1 MRDRHAFGWTIAFP
15 DDPSWAVPGGP
26 MAYHVQPT
34 RRESMEHF
42 VARWRTGDH
51 DGLTVSQ
58 VWQIAYRRGWRL
70 VRVMITRFGD
80 RP

>member
-1 MRDRHAFGWTIAFP
+1 
-15 DDPSWAVPGGP
+15 
-26 MAYHVQPT
+26 MAHHVQPT

-70 VRVMITRFGD
+70 VRVLITRFGD